1 MQLKQLPYAK
11 QTHKYLT
18 LEELKTLPLRD
29 EIVMDTECYGNY
41 WLFAI
46 KHLHTG
52 KVFTLELSPDVDLDR
67 NTLLWVMYRFTVIT
81 FNGNS
86 YDLPMVWAAYSG
98 ASLWELQRFS
108 DELINEDKKREK
120 ENKLIAHI
128 DIIEVL
134 PGKASQKLYAGRL
147 HTKRMQSLPYEPGIS
162 LTREQAEY
170 LKDYCLSDLDDLEH
184 VYNSIR
190 PQLELRK
197 EMSKRY
203 GVDLMS
209 KSDAQIAE
217 TVIVSETAKVI
228 GYRPRRPKFNSN
240 QVLSYTP
247 PSYLSEAPTL
257 TRQTVDFVSGL
268 KFTLDKQGSPVM
280 PTELTDYCV
289 RIGAG
294 NYRLGMG
301 GLHSSEKN
309 CYHVAEEGEALI
321 DRDVT
326 SYYPAIILNNK
337 LYPKQLTL
345 AFLDVYRS
353 IVERRIKA
361 KKENDKVTADSLK
374 ITINGSF
381 GKFGSMYS
389 NLYSP
394 DLLLAV
400 TITGQLSLLCF
411 IEMME
416 LSGITVISANTDGVV
431 MKVKDDQKTT
441 YAETLWA
448 WENLTGFKTEEIK
461 YKGLY
466 SRSVNDYFAIGTDG
480 DIKRKGF
487 FAKDKLDKSPK
498 FSIAKEAVIEL
509 MTNRT
514 PLRETIYGCK
524 DITKFLCVRTVNG
537 GAHKEGWYLGK
548 AVRWYYANGVK
559 GTLRYITS
567 GNAVPESEGAK
578 PLMELPDLFPEDID
592 YERYVLEAEKILKDI
607 GWQQLTLF

>member
-1 MQLKQLPYAK
+1 
-11 QTHKYLT
+11 
-18 LEELKTLPLRD
+18 
-29 EIVMDTECYGNY
+29 
-41 WLFAI
+41 
-46 KHLHTG
+46 
-52 KVFTLELSPDVDLDR
+52 
-67 NTLLWVMYRFTVIT
+67 
-81 FNGNS
+81 
-86 YDLPMVWAAYSG
+86 
-98 ASLWELQRFS
+98 
-108 DELINEDKKREK
+108 
-120 ENKLIAHI
+120 
-128 DIIEVL
+128 
-134 PGKASQKLYAGRL
+134 
-147 HTKRMQSLPYEPGIS
+147 MQSLPYEPGIS

-170 LKDYCLSDLDDLEH
+170 LKDYCLSDLDDLELA
-184 VYNSIR
+184 YNSIR

-197 EMSKRY
+197 RMSKQY

-217 TVIVSETAKVI
+217 TVIVSEIAKVI
-228 GYRPRRPKFNSN
+228 GYRPRRPRFNSN

-247 PSYLSEAPTL
+247 PNYLFEAPPL
-257 TRQTVDFVSGL
+257 TRQTADFISGL
-268 KFTLDKQGSPVM
+268 TFTLDKQGSPVT
-280 PTELTDYCV
+280 PTELTDYLV
-289 RIGAG
+289 RIGTG

-309 CYHVAEEGEALI
+309 CYHVAEEGEELI

-448 WENLTGFKTEEIK
+448 WENLTGFKTEETK

-466 SRSVNDYFAIGTDG
+466 SRSVNDYFAIGVDG
-480 DIKRKGF
+480 NIKRKGF
-487 FAKDKLDKSPK
+487 FAKDKLDKNPK

-514 PLRETIYGCK
+514 PLRETVYGCK
-524 DITKFLCVRTVNG
+524 DITKFLCVRKVNG

-548 AVRWYYANGVK
+548 AVRWYYAKGMT

-578 PLMELPDLFPEDID
+578 PLMELPELFPEDIN

-607 GWQQLTLF
+607 GWKQLTLF